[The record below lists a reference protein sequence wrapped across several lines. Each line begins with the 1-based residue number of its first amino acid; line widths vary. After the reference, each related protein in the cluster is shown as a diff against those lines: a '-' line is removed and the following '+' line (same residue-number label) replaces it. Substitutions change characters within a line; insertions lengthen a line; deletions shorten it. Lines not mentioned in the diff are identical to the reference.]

1 MFYYLK
7 VNVHC
12 ICRTKNRRTLSQSI
26 VNRAV
31 DLDAGT
37 RIDIKQLGIFKK
49 KNPLSVMENTYV

>member
-1 MFYYLK
+1 M
-7 VNVHC
+7 
-12 ICRTKNRRTLSQSI
+12 SQSI

-49 KNPLSVMENTYV
+49 KNALSVMENTYV